1 MTQRHQPFGW
11 GLRAI
16 WVYGTAAANSTAST
30 LFRQTWRIRMTTTQ
44 PAPTSH
50 GIVAAAESTANDLIQ
65 AMAAL
70 PANHPSRAALR
81 DEAIEAWL
89 PLANHLARR
98 YS

>member
-1 MTQRHQPFGW
+1 
-11 GLRAI
+11 
-16 WVYGTAAANSTAST
+16 
-30 LFRQTWRIRMTTTQ
+30 MTTTQ

-81 DEAIEAWL
+81 DEAIEAWV

-98 YS
+98 YSGRGEPTDDLAQTAAVGLI